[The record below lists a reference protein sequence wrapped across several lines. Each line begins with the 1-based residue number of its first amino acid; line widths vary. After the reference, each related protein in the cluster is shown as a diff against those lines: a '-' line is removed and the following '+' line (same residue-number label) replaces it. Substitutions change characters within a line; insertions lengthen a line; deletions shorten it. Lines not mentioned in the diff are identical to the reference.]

1 MKKRIISAFL
11 VLCML
16 TCTFPTAAFAEALT
30 LSSAA
35 ESVSS
40 SELEIIIKRDE
51 ASAQTEFNIKLTN
64 EESGNVSR
72 SVLNAGKNQKEVS
85 AYMLNIADGAYTL
98 EISAQHYL
106 TYTQKL
112 DFNGRRISLT
122 LYNYTS
128 VNDGANS
135 KMFGVFPIG
144 DLNNDGSIDE
154 ADANKM
160 VEEIEKNNEAFDI
173 TGDGKT
179 DLKDLAVVVR
189 NEKGIQEATPVHS
202 VSSSVL
208 KSSLRAKKA
217 ENTGV
222 EGELQNIFIPGN
234 ESAVGLKPSNGAEQI
249 SEENPVEIEIEKS
262 KNESA
267 EIKTQAIVIAPPT
280 SSTNSISEGE
290 ITVEGTDENGKEVS
304 YRAIVSENGGNVRAQ
319 GHNNLNLL
327 RASADASEEIAVYEN
342 SAASV
347 IGAVIESDGTIVV
360 DLGSRVAIKKITIR
374 VTATANQG
382 NLAEIAKVEFLSDFE
397 ERIPEVQLSKPT
409 VLSVSNTES
418 DVLGY
423 KSLTVNWDRQT
434 NVTGYEVSVSGNGYN
449 KTATTSDTT
458 YTFQGDSFNGT
469 VKSFQTYTIRV
480 RSVSG
485 TWRSAW
491 SEPYEHTV
499 TCKNAPPAPQYLS
512 AVGAV
517 QALDVS
523 WNCQFDAEWFSLYY
537 KAEDENEYT
546 VVNNISTD
554 SYTIENLRSGVIYTM
569 YVVAYNRNGAS
580 PKSNDAEGTPISAS
594 GVEMPK
600 YKLINTIDENGKAM
614 THISSISGVSN
625 KSYTIY
631 RADGTTVKNGEA
643 TAADWETIAD
653 NNPNSYLYIDDWDSG
668 VAYANFRGPIIQLD
682 EKYEID
688 TIRLSPSEG
697 AKVFL
702 NAVRVGYKDEAGEM
716 VTVDASLST
725 KYDSMNRRYF
735 EAVLD
740 QPITT
745 DYLEIRTSTGYSRN
759 YTIAEVK
766 LYYFDDIEVRVADL
780 FEDDMR
786 IILKDN
792 VTKADIEAL
801 AERANTRDEIS
812 GELHPHLS
820 TIMADLNYALQ
831 FLEDKSSIAEVISVD
846 NQITID
852 GNPNSGFALA
862 LSNYQPLGVV
872 AAAGDTIVVYV
883 SDNDGKAAK
892 GAGVNLKLTGTQYH
906 PEVSSWDSGY
916 HPLKAGRNEITI
928 PKIGSYAKES
938 GGSLYL
944 VYTGQKGENNYS
956 VRVSGGTKIP
966 VLNLDGITGETRSSA
981 VETYIKELE
990 NYVNALPDLH
1000 EKEHTASS
1008 NSNVNRYEYQE
1019 KECFLNATE
1028 ITLENMMYSVP
1039 ATQVWAALKN
1049 SKNPTG
1055 QLSDAIAAMEQEIE
1069 YFYQFKGLNKAATDN
1084 DAYPYT
1090 RLNIRYHQM
1099 FTGAFMY
1106 AGIKHIGIEWGSVGE
1121 LFGITPLVT
1130 DADGKKLSGRLA
1142 GWGISHEIGH
1152 CINAA
1157 SYERVEVTNN
1167 VFAMIARTDETNSTF
1182 RTNYQNVYEAIATGT
1197 SGHTGDLA
1205 VQLAKYWQLHLAY
1218 DNDYTFKLYESIDEQ
1233 QEALFYARMES
1244 YLREPSKAS
1253 PALKTAD
1260 GDQGLMQAACA
1271 AANKDILEFFEAWG
1285 LNPSTSTKLYAKN
1298 FEKETRKIQYID
1310 DDSRLYRI
1318 TGGEGM
1324 SSGTT
1329 VSAEITNAKASRIN
1343 GSRVEI
1349 SLGNTN
1355 KSKDAMLGYEIRRN
1369 GSVIAF
1375 VTADKNSFTDVVTT
1389 ENNKA
1394 LVYTVTGVDRLLQST
1409 KTVTLDEVKICHDGA
1424 ISKAGWTAY
1433 TNTSS
1438 PNDTVVERDDENPES
1453 GSVVEAGYILPGV
1466 EIQSEIGNVIDNDL
1480 NTVYYGVENG
1490 IQNPYILLNLG
1501 GVEQVTAL
1509 KFTPASENYSGNAG
1523 GERVNAE
1530 DLFKYRIFGYKIEI
1544 SMDGEKWTTV
1554 KSGNCYTGSAGNPSS
1569 WVKQNDIIYNAD
1581 GSYTMYFNK
1590 ELDNG
1595 DMDPFMY
1602 IYDAAYVKLTAT
1614 NMSAIAVAEIDIL
1627 GPTNDNVELDTF
1639 GRLAD
1644 DYRYAEGEENVIPAG
1659 SAVFFGSYK
1668 GDPAYNVV
1676 LLKDQNGDVIDGS
1689 QIILA
1694 DVPET
1699 GALGE
1704 TSDGRWIFWL
1714 EDKTKTDDLGEQYNE
1729 FDRLD
1734 SLESVIAELYRVQDA
1749 ITLEGQRLTSTSLH
1763 AYVDSYSFEKDV
1775 KIVGGSGSRVFMPSE
1790 DLVLAAKEYRVS
1802 ENRNGTSDIDRL
1814 CFASGE
1820 FYGDTGAAQPSE
1832 PSKVKLQDESTSK
1845 VSFVVKPEDTSIALQ
1860 LTVRTEPAAAEISVD
1875 TGNAD
1880 GNIFRKYTYNAESGE
1895 LNLYTVAKHGCI
1907 GGNLISGTMS
1917 GLTKG
1922 SRLFASLTEIDGTY
1936 DTVGGGSG
1944 DITVSGDANEKPTPG
1959 GENSG
1964 SGSSGGFGVSQRTL
1978 RFDTNGGSK
1987 LAGISKRSGTKVDLS
2002 NYVSERDG
2010 YDFAGWYSDSKLTKQ
2025 VASVTLTK
2033 DIVIYAKWNVKQT
2046 ELPNTPEMPKS
2057 IEEIFADIDNESWYK
2072 DDAAYVYNK
2081 GLMKGTSG
2089 DQFSPDLSVTR
2100 GMIAAI
2106 LYRLESEPAVSE
2118 YSGFGDVEPGSYY
2131 ENAVKWAAM
2140 SGIAEGFGDGSFRPE
2155 EAVTREQAAV
2165 MLYRYA
2171 KANGLEMSVNAD
2183 LSKYTDNKAVSAYA
2197 AEAMLWANA
2206 IGLINGTDQMRLEP
2220 ADGATRAQTAAILH
2234 RFCEYIEG
2242 KH

>member
-16 TCTFPTAAFAEALT
+16 TCIFPTAAFAEDFT
-30 LSSAA
+30 IGSVA
-35 ESVSS
+35 ESVSLG
-40 SELEIIIKRDE
+40 ELEIIIKRGE

-64 EESGNVSR
+64 EENGTVSER
-72 SVLNAGKNQKEVS
+72 VLNAGKNEKEVS
-85 AYMLNIADGAYTL
+85 ACMLNVADGAYTL

-128 VNDGANS
+128 VNDEMNG
-135 KMFGVFPIG
+135 KMFGVFPVG

-154 ADANKM
+154 ADADKM
-160 VEEIEKNNEAFDI
+160 VEEIEKNNAAFDI

-189 NEKGIQEATPVHS
+189 NEKGMQEATPVHS

-208 KSSLRAKKA
+208 KSSLQAKNA

-222 EGELQNIFIPGN
+222 EGELQNLFTPGN
-234 ESAVGLKPSNGAEQI
+234 ESVVGLKPGNGEEQI
-249 SEENPVEIEIEKS
+249 SAENPVEIEIEKPQ
-262 KNESA
+262 NESTEVKA
-267 EIKTQAIVIAPPT
+267 QAIVITPPT

-290 ITVEGTDENGKEVS
+290 ITVEGTDENGNDVS
-304 YRAIVSENGGNVRAQ
+304 YRAIISENGGNVRAQ
-319 GHNNLNLL
+319 GRNNLNLL
-327 RASADASEEIAVYEN
+327 RAAADASGEIAVYEN

-360 DLGSRVAIKKITIR
+360 DLGTRVAIKKITIR

-418 DVLGY
+418 DGLGY
-423 KSLTVNWDRQT
+423 KNLTVSWDRQT

-449 KTATTSDTT
+449 KTATAAGTT

-491 SEPYEHTV
+491 SEPYEYTV
-499 TCKNAPPAPQYLS
+499 TCRKAPPAPQYLS
-512 AVGAV
+512 AVGAA
-517 QALDVS
+517 QALNVS

-537 KAEDENEYT
+537 KAADESEYT
-546 VVNNISTD
+546 VVNNIGTD
-554 SYTIENLRSGVIYTM
+554 SYTIENLRSGVTYTM

-600 YKLINTIDENGKAM
+600 YRLINTVDENGKAM
-614 THISSISGVSN
+614 THISSISGVNN

-631 RADGTTVKNGEA
+631 RADGTSVKNGEA
-643 TAADWETIAD
+643 TAADWEAIAD

-682 EKYEID
+682 GKYEID

-697 AKVFL
+697 ATALL
-702 NAVRVGYKDEAGEM
+702 NAVKVRYKDEAGEM
-716 VTVDASLST
+716 AAIDASVST

-735 EAVLD
+735 EAVLN

-745 DYLEIRTSTGYSRN
+745 DYLEIGTSTGYTRN

-780 FEDDMR
+780 FEDDMHVV
-786 IILKDN
+786 LKDD
-792 VTKADIEAL
+792 VTKADIETL
-801 AERANTRDEIS
+801 TERANTRDEIS

-820 TIMADLNYALQ
+820 AIMADLNYALQ
-831 FLEDKSSIAEVISVD
+831 LLEDKSSLAEVFAVD
-846 NQITID
+846 NQITAV
-852 GNPNSGFALA
+852 GNPNSGFAQT
-862 LSNYQPLGVV
+862 LSDYQPLGFV
-872 AAAGDTIVVYV
+872 AAAGDTIVIYV
-883 SDNDGKAAK
+883 SDDDGKTAK
-892 GAGVNLKLTGTQYH
+892 GTNVNLKLVATQYH
-906 PEVSSWDSGY
+906 PEVSSWQAGAVQ
-916 HPLKAGRNEITI
+916 LKAGRNEIAI
-928 PKIGSYAKES
+928 PKIGSYAKEA

-944 VYTGQKGENNYS
+944 QYTGQKGANNYS

-966 VLNLDGITGETRSSA
+966 VLNLDGITGEARNSA
-981 VETYIKELE
+981 IEAYVKELE
-990 NYVNALPDLH
+990 DYVNALPNLH
-1000 EKEHTASS
+1000 ENEHAASS
-1008 NSNVNRYEYQE
+1008 NSNVSRYEYQE
-1019 KECFLNATE
+1019 NECFLNATE

-1039 ATQVWAALKN
+1039 ATQVWAVLKN
-1049 SKNPTG
+1049 SENPTG
-1055 QLSDAIAAMEQEIE
+1055 QLSEAVAAMEQEIE
-1069 YFYQFKGLNKAATDN
+1069 YFYQFKGMNKAATDN

-1106 AGIKHIGIEWGSVGE
+1106 AGGKHIGIEWGSVGE
-1121 LFGITPLVT
+1121 LFGITPLTT
-1130 DADGKKLSGRLA
+1130 DADGKKLGGRLT

-1157 SYERVEVTNN
+1157 AYQRVEVTNN
-1167 VFAMIARTDETNSTF
+1167 VFAMIAKTDETNSTF
-1182 RTNYQNVYEAIATGT
+1182 RTNYQNVYKALATGT

-1218 DNDYTFKLYESIDEQ
+1218 DNDYTFKLYDSIDEQ
-1233 QEALFYARMES
+1233 QAGLFYARVES

-1253 PALKTAD
+1253 PALKTAS

-1285 LNPSTSTKLYAKN
+1285 LKPSAETKLYAKN

-1318 TGGEGM
+1318 SGGEGM

-1329 VSAEITNAKASRIN
+1329 VSAEITNANASRIN

-1355 KSKDAMLGYEIRRN
+1355 KNNDAMLGYEIRRN
-1369 GSVIAF
+1369 GDVIAF
-1375 VTADKNSFTDVVTT
+1375 VTADEDSFTDVVTT
-1389 ENNKA
+1389 ENNKV
-1394 LVYTVTGVDRLLQST
+1394 LVYTVTGIDRLLQST
-1409 KTVTLDEVKICHDGA
+1409 KTVALDEVKICHDGA
-1424 ISKAGWTAY
+1424 IGKDGWTAY
-1433 TNTSS
+1433 TNASS
-1438 PNDTVVERDDENPES
+1438 PNDTVVEKDDENPES
-1453 GSVVEAGYILPGV
+1453 GSVNGSKLPGM

-1480 NTVYYGVENG
+1480 DTVYYGTGSGSNR
-1490 IQNPYILLNLG
+1490 PYILLDLG
-1501 GVEQVTAL
+1501 GVEQVAAL

-1523 GERVNAE
+1523 GESVNAE

-1544 SMDGEKWTTV
+1544 STDGENWTTV
-1554 KSGNCYTGSAGNPSS
+1554 KSGDSYTGNAGDPSS

-1639 GRLAD
+1639 GKLAQ
-1644 DYRYAEGEENVIPAG
+1644 DYRYADGEGNVIPAG

-1668 GDPAYNVV
+1668 GDPSYNVV

-1729 FDRLD
+1729 FDRLG
-1734 SLESVIAELYRVQDA
+1734 SLESVIVELYRVQDA
-1749 ITLEGQRLTSTSLH
+1749 TTLEGQRLTSTSLR
-1763 AYVDSYSFEKDV
+1763 AYVDSNSFENEV
-1775 KIVGGSGSRVFMPSE
+1775 KIVGGSGSRVFVPSE
-1790 DLVLAAKEYRVS
+1790 DMFLAAKEYRAS
-1802 ENRNGTSDIDRL
+1802 GNLNYTDDIDSVRY
-1814 CFASGE
+1814 ASGE
-1820 FYGDTGAAQPSE
+1820 FYGDTGAAQLSE
-1832 PSKVKLQDESTSK
+1832 PSKVKLQNESESK
-1845 VSFVVKPEDTSIALQ
+1845 VSFTVKPEDTSIALQ
-1860 LTVRTEPAAAEISVD
+1860 LTVRTEPAASEITVDAE
-1875 TGNAD
+1875 NAD
-1880 GNIFRKYTYNAESGE
+1880 GNLFRKYTYNAESGE

-1907 GGNLISGTMS
+1907 GGNPISGTMS
-1917 GLTKG
+1917 GLTKE
-1922 SRLFASLTEIDGTY
+1922 SRLIASLTEIDSIY
-1936 DTVGGGSG
+1936 DTVDGGSC
-1944 DITVSGDANEKPTPG
+1944 DITVSGDANENPTP
-1959 GENSG
+1959 
-1964 SGSSGGFGVSQRTL
+1964 GSSGGFGVSQHTL
-1978 RFDTNGGSK
+1978 RFDTNGGNK
-1987 LAGISKRSGTKVDLS
+1987 LASISKRSGTTIDLS
-2002 NYVSERDG
+2002 DYVPERDG
-2010 YDFAGWYSDSKLTKQ
+2010 YDFVGWYSDSELTKQ
-2025 VASVTLTK
+2025 VTSVKLTK
-2033 DIVIYAKWNVKQT
+2033 DIIVYAKWNVKQT

-2057 IEEIFADIDNESWYK
+2057 IEEIFADIDSEAWYK
-2072 DDAAYVYNK
+2072 DDAAYVYSK
-2081 GLMKGTSG
+2081 GLMKGTSE

-2100 GMIAAI
+2100 GMIATI
-2106 LYRLESEPAVSE
+2106 LYRLENEPAVSE
-2118 YSGFGDVEPGSYY
+2118 YSGFDDVAPGSYY

-2171 KANGLEMSVNAD
+2171 KAKELDMSVNAD
-2183 LSKYTDNKAVSAYA
+2183 LSKYTDVETVSAYA
-2197 AEAMLWANA
+2197 AEAMMWANA
-2206 IGLINGTDQMRLEP
+2206 AGLINGTDQMRLEP

-2234 RFCEYIEG
+2234 RFCEYIAGQHE
-2242 KH
+2242 